1 MIKTERDMALILTHW
16 LINRAFSGNHF
27 AIKLFCH
34 NHWSWVF
41 GLFLVALTVT
51 ASAQSI
57 TGSLSGSVTD
67 STGAVVPSAR
77 VEIRSQSANVVRVVT
92 TDDQGFYTAPELRPD
107 VYTVTVSASGFKVSV
122 SSNVRIQVATPTVLN
137 IQLQPGVLTETVTI
151 VGGTEQVDLRTAEIG
166 GVVTGQT
173 TRDLPLNGRDFA
185 QLTRLLAGATV
196 DSEGGTG
203 AFVVNGQR
211 SSSNNFLVDGT
222 DANHPILQ
230 LNATGPSGTSA
241 SFASVEAIQEFRVQT
256 HTYAAEFGRFSGAVV
271 NVVTRSGSDEFHGS
285 LFEFFRHDVLD
296 ANNFFLNAAG
306 QKRPPLRSNQ
316 FGGTFS
322 GPIIKDRTF
331 VFGLYEGL
339 RQRLSSVANG
349 TVPSLYARQIADPR
363 IRPVMDQVVLPT
375 GPPLAPPSPGQ
386 PLSLLAPFT
395 GSTPSSITE
404 NDVTFRVDHHFRD
417 VDQFFGRYSLGDG
430 AKRFASSAAALPPNI
445 VEDTDI
451 RLQSL
456 TLSHTHLFSSTL
468 INDFRFGFNRISN
481 LQVNRVLPLF
491 GATPAQAADGIPTLP
506 LVIVSDET
514 LNNNIVGGTVGPA
527 GDTYNTFHYIDTL
540 SLLKGRHTVKLG
552 ADVRR
557 VQYNRFSFRDNGGD
571 TGVLVFTST
580 EAFVFNS
587 PAAFVNQVGHRQ
599 RGFRFSNFSFYGQD
613 EFRLT
618 RQLTLNFGLRYEL
631 NTVLDEVNGLLT
643 NVFKIPDGSFN
654 STSLGSPPY
663 RGDHNNFAPR
673 FGFAYAPF
681 SHQRLVLRGG
691 FGVYYDLVTQITTN
705 LVANP
710 PITRTNA
717 VFLPGPYPDLLANL
731 PAGPSREPP
740 FGAATGV
747 PLEIRSPYSYQYNLN
762 LQYQLA
768 QAMMVQAGYVGSRG
782 IKLLRARVVN
792 FLLPFGPIPGP
803 VTGSRDPRYDLVQT
817 NETSSQSVYNSFQ
830 LSVNRRL
837 SRGLQFLANYT
848 WSHSLD
854 DASTIGLFG
863 TTISGARSVSP
874 FPSNPNDV
882 AAERGNSN
890 FDVTHVLTFSYTW
903 DVPLGGLGSLA
914 KGQGSSVSAFS
925 SRWLE
930 GWAISGVTS
939 IRSGQPFTIALGFDN
954 AALGDPTPFFSQRPD
969 RVPGVPLTLGPRQ
982 GPDLRLNRAAFAIP
996 PFGQFGNLGR
1006 NVLRGPNFHQFDMSI
1021 IKTTKLGEGVSLQFR
1036 AEFFNIFNH
1045 SNFALPTE
1053 TANLGVALN
1062 SPGSFGVSTSTVNSQ
1077 NQQLGAIFAPGGPRN
1092 IQFGIKLV
1100 Y

>member
-1 MIKTERDMALILTHW
+1 MALILTQR
-16 LINRAFSGNHF
+16 LINRAFSVNHF

-41 GLFLVALTVT
+41 GVFLFALAVT

-67 STGAVVPSAR
+67 STGAVVLSAR
-77 VEIRSQSANVVRVVT
+77 VEIRSESTNVVRVVT

-107 VYTVTVSASGFKVSV
+107 VYTVTISASGFKVSV
-122 SSNVRIQVATPTVLN
+122 SSSVRIQVATPTVLN

-151 VGGTEQVDLRTAEIG
+151 IGGTEQIDLRTAEIG

-241 SFASVEAIQEFRVQT
+241 AFASVEAIQEFRVQT
-256 HTYAAEFGRFSGAVV
+256 HTYTAEFGRFSGAVV
-271 NVVTRSGSDEFHGS
+271 NVVTRSGSNEFHGS
-285 LFEFFRHDVLD
+285 LFEFFRNDVLD
-296 ANNFFLNAAG
+296 ANNFFLNAAD
-306 QKRPPLRSNQ
+306 QERPPLRSNQ

-322 GPIIKDRTF
+322 GPIIKDHTF

-349 TVPSLYARQIADPR
+349 TVPSLYARRMADPG
-363 IRPVMDQVVLPT
+363 IRPVMDQIVLPT
-375 GPPLAPPSPGQ
+375 GPPLAPPSPNN

-417 VDQFFGRYSLGDG
+417 ADQFFGRYSLGNG
-430 AKRFASSAAALPPNI
+430 ARRFASSAAALPPNI

-456 TLSHTHLFSSTL
+456 TLSHTHLFSATI
-468 INDFRFGFNRISN
+468 INDFRFGFSRINNS
-481 LQVNRVLPLF
+481 QINRVLPLF
-491 GATPAQAADGIPTLP
+491 GAIPAQREDGIPTLP

-527 GDTYNTFHYIDTL
+527 GDMYNTFHYIDTL
-540 SLLKGRHTVKLG
+540 SLLKSRHAVKVG
-552 ADVRR
+552 ADIRR

-571 TGVLVFTST
+571 TGVLVFPST
-580 EAFVFNS
+580 EAFVLNA
-587 PAAFVNQVGHRQ
+587 PQAFVNQVGHRH
-599 RGFRFSNFSFYGQD
+599 RGLRFSNFSFYGQD
-613 EFRLT
+613 EFHVKPP
-618 RQLTLNFGLRYEL
+618 LTLNVGLRYEL
-631 NTVLDEVNGLLT
+631 NTVLSEVNGLLT
-643 NVFKIPDGSFN
+643 NVFKTSDGGFL
-654 STSLGSPPY
+654 STSLSSPPY

-673 FGFAYAPF
+673 VGFALAPVASQKF
-681 SHQRLVLRGG
+681 VVRGG

-705 LVANP
+705 LLANP
-710 PITRTNA
+710 PLTRTNA
-717 VFLPGPYPDLLANL
+717 VFLPGPYPDLLAQL
-731 PAGPSREPP
+731 PSDPSNEPP

-747 PLEIRSPYSYQYNLN
+747 PPEIRTPYSFQYNLN
-762 LQYQLA
+762 LQYELTQDTL
-768 QAMMVQAGYVGSRG
+768 VQVGYVGSRG

-792 FLLPFGPIPGP
+792 FLLPFGPLPGP
-803 VTGSRDPRYDLVQT
+803 VTDRRDPRYDLIQV
-817 NETSSQSVYNSFQ
+817 NEASSQSVYHGLQ
-830 LSVNRRL
+830 VTVNRRM

-848 WSHSLD
+848 WSHSVD
-854 DASTIGLFG
+854 DASTLGLFG

-874 FPSNPNDV
+874 FPSNPNEV
-882 AAERGNSN
+882 SAERGNSN
-890 FDVTHVLTFSYTW
+890 FDVRHVFTLSYTW
-903 DVPLGGLGSLA
+903 DVPLGAERVSSAA
-914 KGQGSSVSAFS
+914 KASDSPFSAFGS
-925 SRWLE
+925 TLLA

-939 IRSGQPFTIALGFDN
+939 IRSGQPFTVALGFDN
-954 AALGDPTPFFSQRPD
+954 AALGDPTPFFSQRPN
-969 RVPGVPLTLGPRQ
+969 RVPGEPLTLGPPR
-982 GPDLRLNRAAFAIP
+982 GPDLRLNPAAFAVP

-1006 NVLRGPNFHQFDMSI
+1006 NVLRGPNFSQFDLSI
-1021 IKTTKLGEGVSLQFR
+1021 LKTTKLGEGVSLQFR
-1036 AEFFNIFNH
+1036 AEFYNIFNH
-1045 SNFALPTE
+1045 PNFALPTE

-1062 SPGSFGVSTSTVNSQ
+1062 SPETFGVSTSTVNSQ